1 MCAGITWEQ
10 GTDGQAGGDGT
21 VFLSGMCWWISSI
34 FFFFRIEMAE
44 KLGYGELLEERVGV
58 GFPQTGVWSFF

>member
-1 MCAGITWEQ
+1 MARPGAMEQFSCLACAG
-10 GTDGQAGGDGT
+10 GFP
-21 VFLSGMCWWISSI
+21 VF